1 LLRFSFLK
9 NANIQGEEMCFHEAI
24 FYITGEMGV
33 ISEKMMMFERR
44 RILMK
49 QEKGK
54 KSQGMAN
61 TTSLILFRDMMSKVM
76 ENI

>member
-1 LLRFSFLK
+1 
-9 NANIQGEEMCFHEAI
+9 MYFHEAI

-33 ISEKMMMFERR
+33 TSEKRMMFEKR

-54 KSQGMAN
+54 KRG
-61 TTSLILFRDMMSKVM
+61 
-76 ENI
+76 E

>member
-1 LLRFSFLK
+1 
-9 NANIQGEEMCFHEAI
+9 MYFHEAI

-33 ISEKMMMFERR
+33 TSEKRMMFEKR

-54 KSQGMAN
+54 KRGGMTN
-61 TTSLILFRDMMSKVM
+61 TTSLILFRDMVSKVM
-76 ENI
+76 QNM

>member
-1 LLRFSFLK
+1 MLNAIAVSENSSSIFFK
-9 NANIQGEEMCFHEAI
+9 NSNIQGQEMYFHEAI

-33 ISEKMMMFERR
+33 TSEKRMMFEKR

-54 KSQGMAN
+54 KRG
-61 TTSLILFRDMMSKVM
+61 
-76 ENI
+76 E

>member
-1 LLRFSFLK
+1 
-9 NANIQGEEMCFHEAI
+9 MYFHEAI

-33 ISEKMMMFERR
+33 TSEKRMMFEKR

-54 KSQGMAN
+54 KRGMTN
-61 TTSLILFRDMMSKVM
+61 TTSLILFRDMVSKVM
-76 ENI
+76 QNM